1 MTSLFLLAQA
11 VPDSASGAGVAY
23 LFQQVLVGL
32 TIGGVYALIA
42 VGYTMVYGI
51 IELINFAHGEIF
63 MIGAF
68 ISILALSLFA
78 TVGASAALPLAL
90 LIAIALA
97 ACWSAGYNYTLERTA
112 YKPLRFAPRLA
123 PLISAIGASYFLKE
137 YVRLAAGSQFFS
149 VPSKIQNDPM
159 IAGAFD
165 VGGVSVKYLQIAILI
180 SCAILMAA
188 VTLLVNRTRLG
199 KAMRATAQD
208 KIMSQLL
215 GIDVNTIISYTFV
228 MGASLAAA
236 AGLMVSMYY
245 GSVDFNLGFLAGI
258 KAFTAAVLGGIG
270 NIPGAMLGGFVL
282 GLSETL
288 WAGYVSST
296 YKDVFTFIVLVFVLL
311 FKPSGL
317 LGEQVGQ
324 KA

>member
-1 MTSLFLLAQA
+1 MSPLFLLAQTA
-11 VPDSASGAGVAY
+11 TGTGSSGGSY
-23 LFQQVLVGL
+23 LLQQLILGL

-42 VGYTMVYGI
+42 IGYTMVYGI

-68 ISILALSLFA
+68 ISILFLTLLGGM
-78 TVGASAALPLAL
+78 GAAAALPLVILIAL
-90 LIAIALA
+90 LIAA
-97 ACWSAGYNYTLERTA
+97 AWASGYNFSIERTA
-112 YKPLRFAPRLA
+112 YKPLRFASRLA

-137 YVRLAAGSQFFS
+137 FVRLSAGSQFFS
-149 VPSKIQNDPM
+149 VPSAVQNNPM
-159 IAGAFD
+159 LQGGIEA
-165 VGGVSVKYLQIAILI
+165 GGVSVKYLQMAILVA
-180 SCAILMAA
+180 CLALMYG
-188 VTLLVNRTRLG
+188 VTLLVNKTILG

-208 KIMSQLL
+208 KIMAQLT
-215 GIDVNTIISYTFV
+215 GINVDRIISWTFV
-228 MGASLAAA
+228 MGAGLAAA
-236 AGLMVSMYY
+236 AGMMVSLYY
-245 GSVDFNLGFLAGI
+245 GSADFNLGFLAGI

-296 YKDVFTFIVLVFVLL
+296 YKDVFTFVILVLVLL